1 MAFPTQRLRRI
12 RATQQIRALVRETS
26 LAPDDFILP
35 VFVSCER
42 EVNRPIAALPGCN
55 LLSGKA
61 LVSFAKSVRDH
72 GVPALLVFGIVDL
85 AQKDLTASF
94 ACSPDGPVQ
103 QALAQLKDAVPE
115 LLLIA
120 DLCLCEYKSDGHC
133 GILVDGRIDNDS
145 TIRRLGEIA
154 SVYARAGADAI
165 APSGMMDGM
174 VQTIRRALDD
184 SGFEN
189 TITMPYSAKFNSALY
204 GPFKAGTDSNS
215 RFGLHFTHQM
225 DVSNRREAL
234 REITLDLEEGADM
247 IIVKPALTS
256 LDIIREAREKFSIP
270 IAAYHVSGESAMIR
284 AAGEQGYLDPGAVMM
299 ECLTCIKRAGADMII
314 TYSALE
320 AISGY
325 LS

>member
-1 MAFPTQRLRRI
+1 M
-12 RATQQIRALVRETS
+12 
-26 LAPDDFILP
+26 
-35 VFVSCER
+35 
-42 EVNRPIAALPGCN
+42 N
-55 LLSGKA
+55 
-61 LVSFAKSVRDH
+61 FAKSVRDH
-72 GVPALLVFGIVDL
+72 GVPALMLFGI
-85 AQKDLTASF
+85 ACPRQKDMTASL
-94 ACSPDGPVQ
+94 ASSPEGPVQ
-103 QALAQLKDAVPE
+103 RALARLKDAVPD

-145 TIRRLGEIA
+145 TIGRLGEIA
-154 SVYARAGADAI
+154 LAYAQAGADAI

-174 VQTIRRALDD
+174 VQAIRHSLDD

-215 RFGLHFTHQM
+215 RYGLHFTHQM

-234 REITLDLEEGADM
+234 REIALDLEEGADM

-256 LDIIREAREKFSIP
+256 LDIIREAREKFSVP

-284 AAGEQGYLDPGAVMM
+284 AAGELGCLDPGAVMM